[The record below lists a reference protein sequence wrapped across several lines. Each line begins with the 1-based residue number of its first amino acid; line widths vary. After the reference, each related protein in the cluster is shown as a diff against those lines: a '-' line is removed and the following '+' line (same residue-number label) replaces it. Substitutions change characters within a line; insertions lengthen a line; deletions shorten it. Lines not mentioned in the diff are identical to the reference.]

1 MSTPSNKSH
10 AIEIKSLKK
19 VFRLGLRLKRIEAVS
34 GISFTVP
41 KGSVFGFL
49 GPNGAG
55 KTTTIKMLTGLIHP
69 TSGNAQLLGEAI
81 GTSSVRMKLG
91 YLPEHPYFYDYLTGF
106 ETLMFYG
113 RLFGIDGKTLRNR
126 SNMLL
131 DRVGLHEAKN
141 RRVRKYSKG
150 MTQRMGIAQAL
161 INDPDLV
168 ILDEPLSGLDPI
180 GRKDVR
186 DILVDLKR
194 EGKTIFFSSHILA
207 DIEMICDEVAIIN
220 RGKLIESGSISDLLT
235 RSEDQVEIMVRTKGS
250 APVLDMVA
258 PADSLGDV
266 WRYQLKSDQVSQSLE
281 TLIKHKIEVLS
292 LTPKRST
299 LEDLFMSEVGAHEG
313 GEVSR

>member
-1 MSTPSNKSH
+1 MTRSNQDGY
-10 AIEIKSLKK
+10 AIEIQNLKK
-19 VFRLGLRLKRIEAVS
+19 VFRLGLRLKKVDAVS

-41 KGSVFGFL
+41 KGAVFGFL

-69 TSGNAQLLGEAI
+69 TSGNARLLGEAI

-91 YLPEHPYFYDYLTGF
+91 YLPEHPYFYDYLTGL

-113 RLFGIDGKTLRNR
+113 GLFGIESKKLKSRANT
-126 SNMLL
+126 LL
-131 DRVGLHEAKN
+131 DRVGLSDAKN

-161 INDPDLV
+161 INDPELI

-186 DILVDLKR
+186 EILVDLKR
-194 EGKTIFFSSHILA
+194 AGKTIFFSSHILA

-220 RGKLIESGSISDLLT
+220 KGKLIESGSISDLLN
-235 RSEDQVEIMVRTKGS
+235 RSDNLVEILIRTDGD
-250 APVLDMVA
+250 APVLDHVA
-258 PADSLGDV
+258 KADRLGDL
-266 WRYQLKSDQVSQSLE
+266 WRYRLKNDHIEPSLE
-281 TLIKHKIEVLS
+281 ALLKNKVEILS
-292 LTPKRST
+292 LTPQRAS
-299 LEDLFMSEVGAHEG
+299 LEDLFMSEVEADDAGAQP
-313 GEVSR
+313 

>member
-1 MSTPSNKSH
+1 MSALQKDSY
-10 AIEIKSLKK
+10 AIEIQNLRK
-19 VFRLGLRLKRIEAVS
+19 VFRLGLRLKKVEAVR

-41 KGSVFGFL
+41 KGAVFGFL

-69 TSGNAQLLGEAI
+69 TSGNARLLDEAI
-81 GTSSVRMKLG
+81 GTSSIRMKLG

-113 RLFGIDGKTLRNR
+113 GLFGIDRKTLRNR
-126 SNMLL
+126 AHELL
-131 DRVGLHEAKN
+131 ERVGLTEAKD

-161 INDPDLV
+161 INDPELV

-186 DILVDLKR
+186 EILVELKQA
-194 EGKTIFFSSHILA
+194 GKTIFFSSHILA

-220 RGKLIESGSISDLLT
+220 KGNLIESGSISALLT
-235 RSEDQVEIMVRTKGS
+235 RSEDLVEIMIRNEGD
-250 APVLDMVA
+250 APILAGVGN
-258 PADSLGDV
+258 ADRLGDI
-266 WRYQLKSDQVSQSLE
+266 WRYQLKSDQIGQSLE
-281 TLIKHKIEVLS
+281 TLLENKVEILS
-292 LTPKRST
+292 LTPQRAT
-299 LEDLFMSEVGAHEG
+299 LEELFMSEVEAHDEAGAE
-313 GEVSR
+313 R